1 MKFRRGFKTE
11 ANDVARAIRHELGLR
26 STDPLDPRRLAAHL
40 EIPITPLSQLKASPA
55 AVYYFT
61 RKKPSEFSAVT
72 VFDGTER
79 LIVFNDSHS
88 PGRQASDLAHELG
101 HALLFHEPTPA
112 LDSTG
117 CRDWDQTCEREADWL
132 GAALLISEEAALQ
145 IATSGMGFEDAA
157 AFYGV
162 SAPLV
167 RMRVNVTGAHT
178 RVQRSGRYGLRPGRR
193 SAYSTRRT

>member
-1 MKFRRGFKTE
+1 MFRRGFKTE
-11 ANDVARAIRHELGLR
+11 ANDVARAIRDELGLR

-55 AVYYFT
+55 AVHYFT
-61 RKKPSEFSAVT
+61 RKNPREFSAVT

-88 PGRQASDLAHELG
+88 LGRQACDLALELG
-101 HALLFHEPTPA
+101 HALLFHEPKPA

-145 IATSGMGFEDAA
+145 IAISGMREADAA
-157 AFYGV
+157 TFYGV
-162 SAPLV
+162 SAALV
-167 RMRVNVTGAHT
+167 RMRVNVTGAHA
-178 RVQRSGRYGLRPGRR
+178 RVQRSRRYGLRPSHRR
-193 SAYSTRRT
+193 ADSTRRP